1 MSNATATAPDT
12 EVPASDDTHPGQD
25 RPGTTEKG
33 VNRVP
38 PKFGGRREG
47 RWSFIQDVLGSDS
60 VDKRPLRLL

>member
-1 MSNATATAPDT
+1 MDT
-12 EVPASDDTHPGQD
+12 ETSPSAEASASDDTHPGQD

-47 RWSFIQDVLGSDS
+47 RWSFIQDVLGSES
-60 VDKRPLRLL
+60 VNKRPLRLL